1 MGKTAKKRSVKRTK
15 KSFVSPFNIYW
26 KKNNYMLLLA
36 GIVVIIA
43 GYIFMSMGSWNST
56 PSLYIS
62 PILLVIG
69 YLIIIPFSI
78 LYRGKEEEAPA
89 SEEHDVASGKS

>member
-1 MGKTAKKRSVKRTK
+1 MGKAVKKRATRKSR

-26 KKNNYMLLLA
+26 GKNNYLILLA

-43 GYIFMSMGSWNST
+43 GYLFMSMGSWDSF

-69 YLIIIPFSI
+69 YLIIIPISI
-78 LYRGKEEEAPA
+78 LFRSKEEGTA
-89 SEEHDVASGKS
+89 SEERDVASGKS

>member
-1 MGKTAKKRSVKRTK
+1 MGKAVKKRSAKKTR

-26 KKNNYMLLLA
+26 RKNNYLLLLA

-43 GYIFMSMGSWNST
+43 GYLFMSMGSWDST

-69 YLIIIPFSI
+69 YLIIIPVSI
-78 LYRGKEEEAPA
+78 LFRNKEDEGPA
-89 SEEHDVASGKS
+89 SEEQDVASGKS